1 MSTTGTSYAVQNI
14 SKRVWKLQGDSN
26 VFYLDLGKK
35 IIIDTSSRQF
45 QPKLQMFLAKV
56 IDFAHIDYVIFTH
69 FHYDHIGNYDLF
81 PNAKLVASR
90 AEIEDFRK
98 NPKGAVLDPRLAERF
113 EKSNLVA
120 IEDIDLPKELEIIP
134 VPGHTRGSICIWY
147 PAEKILFSGDTIF
160 PVGIGRTD
168 LPTSVPEKMQ
178 DSLNKLTQ
186 YNFKTLCAGHDYGL
200 EPF

>member
-1 MSTTGTSYAVQNI
+1 
-14 SKRVWKLQGDSN
+14 
-26 VFYLDLGKK
+26 
-35 IIIDTSSRQF
+35 DTSSRQF
-45 QPKLQMFLAKV
+45 QPKLQTFLAKV
-56 IDFAHIDYVIFTH
+56 IDFAQVEYVIFTH

-120 IEDIDLPKELEIIP
+120 IEDIELPKELEVIP

-147 PAEKILFSGDTIF
+147 AAEKILFSGDTLF

-178 DSLNKLTQ
+178 ESLNKLTQ

>member
-1 MSTTGTSYAVQNI
+1 
-14 SKRVWKLQGDSN
+14 VWKLVGDSN

-56 IDFAHIDYVIFTH
+56 IDFSQVDYVIFTH

-120 IEDIDLPKELEIIP
+120 IEDIELPKELEVIP

-147 PAEKILFSGDTIF
+147 AQEKILFSGDTLF

-178 DSLNKLTQ
+178 DSLNKLTH